1 MYLLRK
7 PQDFK
12 KTQFISHRGQDMEYE
27 RASKKQKAKDESN
40 ILSERQKQESKPP
53 KLAPGGSSV
62 TPPHVQH

>member
-1 MYLLRK
+1 
-7 PQDFK
+7 
-12 KTQFISHRGQDMEYE
+12 MEYE

-40 ILSERQKQESKPP
+40 ILSERQTQESKPP